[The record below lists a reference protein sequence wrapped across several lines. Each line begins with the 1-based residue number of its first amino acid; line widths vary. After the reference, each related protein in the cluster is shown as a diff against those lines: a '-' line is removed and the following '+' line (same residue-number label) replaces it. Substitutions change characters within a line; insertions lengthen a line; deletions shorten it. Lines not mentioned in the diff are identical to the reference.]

1 MIEKSYDDTAIYLR
15 CLIIPVLRNNSYDI
29 IHCPSGILEVTYG
42 GNELN
47 LVATADFSE
56 LENIPTRSLRE
67 AAKAQSVVGPAS
79 GRQFKCMCKGA
90 CLDSRCSCRKAK
102 QNCSEHCHRTS
113 SNCQNSY

>member
-1 MIEKSYDDTAIYLR
+1 MIEKSYDDTAIYLH

-56 LENIPTRSLRE
+56 LENVSLRE

>member
-1 MIEKSYDDTAIYLR
+1 MIEKSYDDTVIYLR
-15 CLIIPVLRNNSYDI
+15 CLIIIVLRNNSYDI
-29 IHCPSGILEVTYG
+29 IHCPSNTGSTYG

-47 LVATADFSE
+47 LVATADFPE
-56 LENIPTRSLRE
+56 LENISLRE

-102 QNCSEHCHRTS
+102 RNCSEYCHRTS